1 MSCLNPKVKLLFF
14 VDAQTLEACILHQE
28 QKAAQCLTH
37 KQCFAKF
44 SLGLFQQ
51 MFKDKWVKNVFKKMS
66 DCTKKINA
74 YFVQI
79 LSRFY

>member
-1 MSCLNPKVKLLFF
+1 MKKESKGNCQGSRVLFKPKSQTFFF

-28 QKAAQCLTH
+28 QKAAQYLTH

-51 MFKDKWVKNVFKKMS
+51 KF
-66 DCTKKINA
+66 
-74 YFVQI
+74 
-79 LSRFY
+79 